1 MQKID
6 CPKVY
11 SRPGVCD
18 LRLAKLTGMV
28 LFIFLPAITPLLV
41 TAQESFSYPFFK
53 GSVSGNLE
61 ELAVNAVAGGMFS
74 NSFLKASASLGFLN
88 EGQSGAVRLDAA
100 WAEYNH
106 SWQWYFKLGYFSE
119 QASAATIFPLLD
131 VFQARLFSDTVR
143 WGGAVVPDSNTLA
156 QFRFV
161 RGAFSFKANCNPFE
175 PQWSVMRIDD
185 HFFPSDI
192 IPLELDLGSFLGIY
206 TLNDLDLEAP
216 DWSSFDIRPIPEF
229 SLEASWQGSALDA
242 RLIYFQGADRS
253 VALQPFI
260 SLNTYPYAT
269 YDFSLVPIRSDVS
282 ILGASMTLPVKEF
295 TFFTEIAY
303 TWNDL
308 LISGT
313 RKIVDLK
320 MTFPA
325 VSVDHV
331 EISSGTMWSMPWLP
345 IRFVA
350 EGRYAW
356 LTRADEDL
364 DLETLSRAASMAMEW
379 TMFSEA
385 LVLSP
390 LALVSLKD
398 GSQAYSVKATWS
410 VHTGFKIWALWMHCN
425 GDPGSEL
432 GRYRESDILRLGVD
446 WAM

>member
-1 MQKID
+1 
-6 CPKVY
+6 
-11 SRPGVCD
+11 
-18 LRLAKLTGMV
+18 LRLSKLTWMV
-28 LFIFLPAITPLLV
+28 IFNFMSAITPLLV
-41 TAQESFSYPFFK
+41 SAQESFSYPFFK
-53 GSVSGNLE
+53 GTVSGNLE
-61 ELAVNAVAGGMFS
+61 ELAVNAVTGGLFS
-74 NSFLKASASLGFLN
+74 NSFLETSASLCFLN
-88 EGQSGAVRLDAA
+88 EGQSGAVRLDVA

-106 SWQWYFKLGYFSE
+106 SWQWYLKLGYFPE
-119 QASAATIFPLLD
+119 QASVATIFPLLD
-131 VFQARLFSDTVR
+131 VFQARLFSDAVR

-156 QFRFV
+156 QFRYV
-161 RGAFSFKANCNPFE
+161 CGSFSFKANCNPFE
-175 PQWSVMRIDD
+175 PEWSVMRIDD
-185 HFFPSDI
+185 HFFPNDI

-206 TLNDLDLEAP
+206 TLNGLDLAAP

-229 SLEASWQGSALDA
+229 SLEAAWQGSTLDA
-242 RLIYFQGADRS
+242 RLLYFQGADRS

-269 YDFSLVPIRSDVS
+269 YDFLLVPIRSDVS

-313 RKIVDLK
+313 RKVVDLAI
-320 MTFPA
+320 TYPA
-325 VSVDHV
+325 MSVDHV

-350 EGRYAW
+350 EGRFAW

-364 DLETLSRAASMAMEW
+364 DLETLSRAASMALEW

-410 VHTGFKIWALWMHCN
+410 VHPGFKIWALWMQSN
-425 GDPGSEL
+425 GDQDSEL
-432 GRYRESDILRLGVD
+432 GRYREADNLRLGVD